1 MDDRFIG
8 KVAMVTGA
16 GSGIGR
22 AAAIAFAREGA
33 KVVVSDIDM
42 AGGEATVAAIR
53 TVGGDARFVRTD
65 VSDAVQVE
73 AMVAACLEAYG
84 RLDCA
89 YNNAGI
95 EGSGAIAHLYDE
107 AAWLKIIQVNLVG
120 VWLCMKYEL
129 PVMLAQGGGAIVNA
143 GSIAGL
149 VSSPVSGTAY
159 TASKH
164 GVIGLTK
171 AAALEYAKNNIR
183 INAVCPG
190 PIRTA
195 MTERMN
201 ERRPQSLERAAQRS
215 PSGRMG
221 TAEEVAQAVLW
232 LASDAASFTT
242 GATLTVDGGFV
253 AQ

>member
-1 MDDRFIG
+1 MAERFDG
-8 KVAMVTGA
+8 KVALVTGA

-22 AAAIAFAREGA
+22 AAALAFAQAGA
-33 KVVVSDIDM
+33 KVVVSDIDV
-42 AGGEATVAAIR
+42 AGGEATVAAAR
-53 TVGGDARFVRTD
+53 RAGGEARFVRTD
-65 VSDAVQVE
+65 VSDAAQVQ
-73 AMVAACLEAYG
+73 ALVAAAVDAYG

-95 EGSGAIAHLYDE
+95 EGPGSIAHLYDE
-107 AAWLKIIQVNLVG
+107 AAWLKVIQVNLVG

-149 VSSPVSGTAY
+149 VSSPANGTAY

-171 AAALEYAKNNIR
+171 AAALEYAKDNIR

-190 PIRTA
+190 PIRTS
-195 MTERMN
+195 MTERMS
-201 ERRPQSLERAAQRS
+201 ERRPQFLDRAAAAS
-215 PSGRMG
+215 PSGRVG
-221 TAEEVAQAVLW
+221 TPEEVAQAVLW

-242 GATLTVDGGFV
+242 GAALTVDGGFV

>member
-1 MDDRFIG
+1 MADRFSG
-8 KVAMVTGA
+8 KVALVTGA

-22 AAAIAFAREGA
+22 AAALAFAKEGA
-33 KVVVSDIDM
+33 KVVVSDIDT
-42 AGGEATVAAIR
+42 AGGEATVAAILR
-53 TVGGDARFVRTD
+53 KDGEARFVRTD
-65 VSDAVQVE
+65 VSDAAEVE
-73 AMVAACLEAYG
+73 AMVAAAVEAYG

-95 EGSGAIAHLYDE
+95 EGPGGIAHLYDE
-107 AAWLKIIQVNLVG
+107 SAWLKVIQVNLVG
-120 VWLCMKYEL
+120 TWLCMKYEL

-149 VSSPVSGTAY
+149 VASPANGTAY

-171 AAALEYAKNNIR
+171 AAALEYAKDHIR

-190 PIRTA
+190 PIRTS
-195 MTERMN
+195 MTERMG
-201 ERRPQSLERAAQRS
+201 ERRPQFLEQAAQRS

-221 TAEEVAQAVLW
+221 TADEVAQAVLW